1 MAKNRSRRLRKKLR
15 VDEFQE
21 LGFDVRWV
29 FDDSVAEAEID
40 ALVDKFIDEVI
51 EPRKLGFH
59 GGGHK
64 DWEGIIA
71 TQSLGKC
78 TDEDRAAVKAFL
90 EGQKVTKVEVS
101 DLYDLWWD

>member
-1 MAKNRSRRLRKKLR
+1 MASNRNRRLRKKLR

-21 LGFDVRWV
+21 LGFDVSWQFAADV
-29 FDDSVAEAEID
+29 TETQIDDI
-40 ALVDKFIDEVI
+40 VDQFIAEVI

-64 DWEGIIA
+64 EWEGIIA

-78 TDEDRAAVKAFL
+78 TEDDRNAVKAFWDK
-90 EGQKVTKVEVS
+90 QAVSQVEITE
-101 DLYDLWWD
+101 LYDIWWG